1 MHIIAAI
8 FGILAAISI
17 WYWRLQQAS
26 RGARHVAEATKTVA
40 NMPRRLAFKYKSG
53 KGGLALIDDPREAAA
68 IMMMEVALARG
79 ALSEAQNQAMIEEMM
94 RHFSFTKSEAEDLVA
109 HAGWV
114 NRSTPAPHVVMEK
127 MSALILKDS
136 GLGPRQIVDMD
147 SMLVLV
153 SEANGLPTEEQ
164 LSLIQI
170 FRNKAGLK
178 T

>member
-1 MHIIAAI
+1 MQIIAALI
-8 FGILAAISI
+8 GILAVISI

-26 RGARHVAEATKTVA
+26 RGARHVADAARTAA

-79 ALSEAQNQAMIEEMM
+79 PLTEAQNQAMIEEMK
-94 RHFSFTKSEAEDLVA
+94 RHFNFSQTDAEELIA

-114 NRSTPAPHVVMEK
+114 NRDAPASHVVMEK
-127 MSALILKDS
+127 MSALVLRTS
-136 GLGPRQIVDMD
+136 GIGPRQIVDLD